1 MALLKNCVI
10 SSLTF
15 FSDKIL
21 TIRHQLD
28 TLPDAPDFAILDD
41 AIIASAFSQFS
52 PTSEEELSG
61 IVKKS
66 QPNLV
71 LLTPY
76 LLLFC
81 ANLLMIYYLLFSKRT
96 VNLSLDT
103 ASIAFNAKFHE
114 EGSIFSSTEETVS

>member
-1 MALLKNCVI
+1 MYLVALLKNCVI

-21 TIRHQLD
+21 TIRHQL
-28 TLPDAPDFAILDD
+28 DFAILDD

-81 ANLLMIYYLLFSKRT
+81 ANLLTIYYLLFSKRT
-96 VNLSLDT
+96 LNLSRDS

-114 EGSIFSSTEETVS
+114 EGSIFSSTEETVSGL